1 MNIIQFW
8 IVDTIVKHKSGKKT
22 IRLSHDEEEAEDML
36 ITDDEDED
44 DDDARNRFA
53 NASRPFLENL
63 AGSSDN
69 FAHTQQ
75 HQKIPDTYDNHG
87 NETYRSNPK
96 KDALLSSPS
105 ISPSP
110 SGHSLHELGS
120 NDARRTP

>member
-53 NASRPFLENL
+53 IASRPFLENL

-96 KDALLSSPS
+96 EDALLPSPS